1 MRVPTAYATR
11 LLAVLLFFS
20 LISIVRAQN
29 LRFPQPTPRA
39 RLPQRNVHHNGTEFD
54 KRADIQ
60 TGMSNCGFLNGDP
73 KKMRTANPGFDCRV
87 DTMNGLWGFCP
98 VTVISATDCGFAGS
112 CVDQGSCS
120 SGCGNTDQTQQTTF
134 TCGPKQFCSTVL
146 LTFGVDQ
153 SYSYIA
159 CGRNPTTE
167 HYLISP
173 TSDLSSTTMQS
184 SLTTTTSTKL
194 SSTTGVSSS
203 FKSTDASPGSTS
215 GSTTPST
222 TEASAKETA
231 SGGGGSNTGASST
244 NNTGAIIG
252 GVIGGIA
259 LLCFSSIAAIF
270 LLRRNR
276 PRRRQT
282 LMKGAQRN
290 THQSWYDLSPK
301 TKHRF
306 TGGWGPR
313 ELPGTTYERTNEHP
327 IELPS

>member
-1 MRVPTAYATR
+1 MRVPTAYAAR
-11 LLAVLLFFS
+11 LLAVFLFFS
-20 LISIVRAQN
+20 LISIVRAHN
-29 LRFPQPTPRA
+29 LRFPLPTPRA
-39 RLPQRNVHHNGTEFD
+39 RLPQRNVHHNGTELD

-60 TGMSNCGFLNGDP
+60 TGMSVCGFLNGDP
-73 KKMRTANPGFDCRV
+73 KKARTANPGFDCRV

-120 SGCGNTDQTQQTTF
+120 SGCGKPDQTQLTTY

-173 TSDLSSTTMQS
+173 TSDLSSATAQS
-184 SLTTTTSTKL
+184 SSTAEPT
-194 SSTTGVSSS
+194 STTGVSSS
-203 FKSTDASPGSTS
+203 SSKSTDASPGSTS
-215 GSTTPST
+215 GPTTPST

-231 SGGGGSNTGASST
+231 GGGGGTSTGGSST

-259 LLCFSSIAAIF
+259 LLCFSGIAAIF
-270 LLRRNR
+270 LLRRNQS
-276 PRRRQT
+276 RRRQT

-290 THQSWYDLSPK
+290 THQSWYDPSPK
-301 TKHRF
+301 TNHRF

-313 ELPGTTYERTNEHP
+313 ELPGTTYERTNHHP
-327 IELPS
+327 IELSS